1 MKKQRTEGTKRKDFL
16 DVLLEFEG
24 NGKDEPAKISDRD
37 VIIFILEIFLAGSE
51 TSSSIVEWAMTELLR
66 NPKSMSEV
74 KDELARVVGADRN
87 VEESDI
93 DELQYLQAVVK
104 ETLRLHPPIP
114 FLILRSAIQDTSFM
128 GYHIP
133 KDTQVLVNARAIG
146 RDPGSWEDPSSFKP
160 ERFLDSKKIEYKGQ
174 NFELIPFGAGR
185 RICAG
190 IPLAHRVL
198 HLVLGTL
205 LHHFDWQLKGN
216 VTPETMDMKEKWGL
230 VMRKRMRPSQ
240 VRREEQGKPNIA
252 DFFPLLK
259 RLDPL
264 GMMRNMVRD
273 MGQALN
279 LIARFVNERDE
290 ERQSG
295 MVREKRDF
303 LDVLLEC
310 RDDEKEGPHEM
321 SDNKV
326 KIIVLEMFFA
336 GSETTSSTLEWAMT
350 ELLRRPESMRKA
362 QEELDR
368 VVGPHGKV
376 EESDIDQLLYLQ
388 AVVKETLR
396 LHPPIPLLL
405 PRNALQDTNFMG
417 YFVPKNTQVFVN
429 AWAIGRDPDAWKEPL
444 SFKPDRF
451 LGSNLDYKGQNFEF
465 IPFGSGRRICIGISL
480 ANKLLPLALA
490 SLLHCFDWELGGGVT
505 PETMDMNERVGITV
519 RKLIPLKPIP
529 KRRTV

>member
-1 MKKQRTEGTKRKDFL
+1 MEESNASSTTFPEIDQIHKRFNQIYTSRSPRMAYFGNIFDLGTVRGQTLHRLRPQHGPVLWLQLGAINTMVAQKCVDDMIRWIEEDAAKSGAEGRAGEVELPHFL
-16 DVLLEFEG
+16 FCMAFNLIG
-24 NGKDEPAKISDRD
+24 NITLSRD
-37 VIIFILEIFLAGSE
+37 VVDIKSKDGHEFFQAMNG
-51 TSSSIVEWAMTELLR
+51 VMEWA
-66 NPKSMSEV
+66 
-74 KDELARVVGADRN
+74 
-87 VEESDI
+87 
-93 DELQYLQAVVK
+93 
-104 ETLRLHPPIP
+104 
-114 FLILRSAIQDTSFM
+114 
-128 GYHIP
+128 
-133 KDTQVLVNARAIG
+133 G
-146 RDPGSWEDPSSFKP
+146 R
-160 ERFLDSKKIEYKGQ
+160 
-174 NFELIPFGAGR
+174 
-185 RICAG
+185 
-190 IPLAHRVL
+190 
-198 HLVLGTL
+198 
-205 LHHFDWQLKGN
+205 
-216 VTPETMDMKEKWGL
+216 
-230 VMRKRMRPSQ
+230 
-240 VRREEQGKPNIA
+240 PNIA

-279 LIARFVNERDE
+279 LIARFVKERDE

-368 VVGPHGKV
+368 VVGPHGK
-376 EESDIDQLLYLQ
+376 
-388 AVVKETLR
+388 
-396 LHPPIPLLL
+396 
-405 PRNALQDTNFMG
+405 
-417 YFVPKNTQVFVN
+417 
-429 AWAIGRDPDAWKEPL
+429 PL

-505 PETMDMNERVGITV
+505 PETIDMNERVGIAV

>member
-1 MKKQRTEGTKRKDFL
+1 MELST
-16 DVLLEFEG
+16 
-24 NGKDEPAKISDRD
+24 A
-37 VIIFILEIFLAGSE
+37 
-51 TSSSIVEWAMTELLR
+51 SIVFWSCFFSAALLLFLRLIKFTKGSTKSTPPGPQGWPIFGNIFDLGTLPHQTLYRLRPQHGPVLWLQLGAINTMVVQSAKAAAELFKNHDL
-66 NPKSMSEV
+66 SFS
-74 KDELARVVGADRN
+74 DRN
-87 VEESDI
+87 VPFTLTAHNYDQGSMALGKYGPYWRMI
-93 DELQYLQAVVK
+93 RKVCASEL
-104 ETLRLHPPIP
+104 
-114 FLILRSAIQDTSFM
+114 
-128 GYHIP
+128 
-133 KDTQVLVNARAIG
+133 LVNKRINEMGSLRRKCVDDMIRWIEEDAAKSGAEGRAG
-146 RDPGSWEDPSSFKP
+146 KWNCPTSYFAWHS
-160 ERFLDSKKIEYKGQ
+160 
-174 NFELIPFGAGR
+174 
-185 RICAG
+185 
-190 IPLAHRVL
+190 
-198 HLVLGTL
+198 TL
-205 LHHFDWQLKGN
+205 SATSRW
-216 VTPETMDMKEKWGL
+216 
-230 VMRKRMRPSQ
+230 R
-240 VRREEQGKPNIA
+240 PNIA

-279 LIARFVNERDE
+279 LIARFVKERDE

-336 GSETTSSTLEWAMT
+336 GSDTTSSTLEWAMT

-505 PETMDMNERVGITV
+505 PETIDMNERVGMAWKGINEKDDVLEHKMIYRSTD
-519 RKLIPLKPIP
+519 
-529 KRRTV
+529 

>member
-1 MKKQRTEGTKRKDFL
+1 MEESNASSTTFPEIDQIHKRFNQIYTSRSQGWPIFGNIFDLGTVPHQTLYRLRPQHGPVLWLQLGAINTMVVQSAKAAAELFKNHDLSFLRPQRSIYVDRTQLRPRKCVDDMIRWIEEDAAKSGAEGRAGEVELPHFL
-16 DVLLEFEG
+16 FCMAFNLIG
-24 NGKDEPAKISDRD
+24 NITLSRD
-37 VIIFILEIFLAGSE
+37 VVDIKSKDGHEFFQAMNGV
-51 TSSSIVEWAMTELLR
+51 VEWA
-66 NPKSMSEV
+66 
-74 KDELARVVGADRN
+74 
-87 VEESDI
+87 
-93 DELQYLQAVVK
+93 
-104 ETLRLHPPIP
+104 
-114 FLILRSAIQDTSFM
+114 
-128 GYHIP
+128 
-133 KDTQVLVNARAIG
+133 G
-146 RDPGSWEDPSSFKP
+146 R
-160 ERFLDSKKIEYKGQ
+160 
-174 NFELIPFGAGR
+174 
-185 RICAG
+185 
-190 IPLAHRVL
+190 
-198 HLVLGTL
+198 
-205 LHHFDWQLKGN
+205 
-216 VTPETMDMKEKWGL
+216 
-230 VMRKRMRPSQ
+230 
-240 VRREEQGKPNIA
+240 PNIA

-279 LIARFVNERDE
+279 LIARFVKERDE

-336 GSETTSSTLEWAMT
+336 GSDTTSSTLEWAMT

-368 VVGPHGKV
+368 VVDHM
-376 EESDIDQLLYLQ
+376 E
-388 AVVKETLR
+388 
-396 LHPPIPLLL
+396 
-405 PRNALQDTNFMG
+405 DTNFMG

-490 SLLHCFDWELGGGVT
+490 SLLHCFDWSLAAVSLQR
-505 PETMDMNERVGITV
+505 P
-519 RKLIPLKPIP
+519 
-529 KRRTV
+529 

>member
-1 MKKQRTEGTKRKDFL
+1 MELST
-16 DVLLEFEG
+16 
-24 NGKDEPAKISDRD
+24 
-37 VIIFILEIFLAGSE
+37 
-51 TSSSIVEWAMTELLR
+51 SSIVFWSSFFSAALLLFLRLIKFTKGSTKSTPPGPQGWPIFGNIFDLGTVPHQTLHRLRPQHGPVLWLQLGAINTMVVQSAKAAAELFKNHDL
-66 NPKSMSEV
+66 PFS
-74 KDELARVVGADRN
+74 DRN
-87 VEESDI
+87 VPFTLTAHNYDQGSMALGKYGPYWRMI
-93 DELQYLQAVVK
+93 RKVCASEL
-104 ETLRLHPPIP
+104 
-114 FLILRSAIQDTSFM
+114 
-128 GYHIP
+128 
-133 KDTQVLVNARAIG
+133 LVNKRINEMGSLRRKCVDDMIRWIEEDAAKSGAEGRAGEVELPHFLFCMAFNLIG
-146 RDPGSWEDPSSFKP
+146 NITLSRDVVDIK
-160 ERFLDSKKIEYKGQ
+160 
-174 NFELIPFGAGR
+174 
-185 RICAG
+185 
-190 IPLAHRVL
+190 
-198 HLVLGTL
+198 
-205 LHHFDWQLKGN
+205 
-216 VTPETMDMKEKWGL
+216 
-230 VMRKRMRPSQ
+230 
-240 VRREEQGKPNIA
+240 
-252 DFFPLLK
+252 
-259 RLDPL
+259 
-264 GMMRNMVRD
+264 NMVRD

-279 LIARFVNERDE
+279 LIARFVKERDE

-444 SFKPDRF
+444 SFKPERF

-505 PETMDMNERVGITV
+505 PETIDMNERVGIAWKGINEKDDVLEHRMIYRSTD
-519 RKLIPLKPIP
+519 
-529 KRRTV
+529 